1 MSSSKSLE
9 GKTAMITGA
18 AKGIG
23 AQMVETFA
31 AAGADVIACVRDHSD
46 SLQQHFESL
55 AHTHGVKVRMLC
67 FDLMYED
74 AIKQAMHGLH
84 ASKTRVDV
92 LVNNAGVMTSSLLGM
107 TTIESFKSTFQVNF
121 FAQVQITQYVAKL
134 MIKQRHGAIV
144 NIGSIAG
151 LDNFAGYS
159 AYGSSKAALMQF
171 TRILANELASYGV
184 RVNAVAPALVD
195 TLMAEKMGSKAADGI
210 FTRSA
215 LKRMTRPS
223 EIAEIAIFLASD
235 KASFINGQ
243 TIRVDGGM

>member
-1 MSSSKSLE
+1 MSSSKPLD
-9 GKTAMITGA
+9 GKTALITGA

-31 AAGADVIACVRDHSD
+31 EAGADVIACVRANSD
-46 SLQQHFESL
+46 FLRQHFDSI
-55 AHTHGVKVRMLC
+55 AHTHGVQVRMLC
-67 FDLMYED
+67 FDLMFED
-74 AIKQAMHGLH
+74 DIKHAMHGLH

-107 TTIESFKSTFQVNF
+107 TSIESFKSTFQVNF
-121 FAQVQITQYVAKL
+121 FAPVQITQYVSKL
-134 MIKQRHGAIV
+134 MIKQRHGAIINV
-144 NIGSIAG
+144 GSIAG
-151 LDNFAGYS
+151 LENFAGYS

-171 TRILANELASYGV
+171 TRILANELALYGI

-195 TLMAEKMGSKAADGI
+195 TPMAEKMGSKAADGI

-215 LKRMTRPS
+215 LKRMTKPN
-223 EIAEIAIFLASD
+223 EIAEIAVFLASD

>member
-9 GKTAMITGA
+9 GKTALITGA
-18 AKGIG
+18 ANGIG

-31 AAGADVIACVRDHSD
+31 AAGADVIACVRTNSNNLRQHFD
-46 SLQQHFESL
+46 SLE
-55 AHTHGVKVRMLC
+55 HTHGVQVRMLC
-67 FDLMYED
+67 FDLMFED
-74 AIKQAMHGLH
+74 AIKQAMHDLH

-107 TTIESFKSTFQVNF
+107 TSIESFKSTFQVNF
-121 FAQVQITQYVAKL
+121 FAPVQITQYVSKL

-144 NIGSIAG
+144 NVGSIAG
-151 LDNFAGYS
+151 LENFAGYS

-171 TRILANELASYGV
+171 TRILANELASHGI

-195 TLMAEKMGSKAADGI
+195 TPMAEKMGSKASDGI

-223 EIAEIAIFLASD
+223 EIAEIAVFLASD

>member
-1 MSSSKSLE
+1 MSSSRVLL
-9 GKTAMITGA
+9 GKTALITGA

-23 AQMVETFA
+23 AQMIESFA
-31 AAGADVIACVRDHSD
+31 AAGANVIACVREQSD
-46 SLQQHFESL
+46 SLQHHFDALS
-55 AHTHGVKVRMLC
+55 HTHGVQVKMLC

-107 TTIESFKSTFQVNF
+107 TPIDSFKSTFQVNF
-121 FAQVQITQYVAKL
+121 FAPVQITQYVAKL
-134 MIKQRHGAIV
+134 MMKQRHGAII

-171 TRILANELASYGV
+171 TRILANELASYDV

-195 TLMAEKMGSKAADGI
+195 TPMAKKMGSKAAEGI
-210 FTRSA
+210 FSRSA
-215 LKRMTRPS
+215 LKRMTKPY
-223 EIAEIAIFLASD
+223 EIAEIAVFLASD